1 MADAEKDP
9 ETTATEAKEG
19 GEDAGREGEGAAEA
33 ENYESTAIFTPVVQL
48 DEVETKT
55 HEEDEETLYKMRSK
69 LYVFGEAML
78 DKGSGKKTWL
88 ERGIGEVKLLKHKEN
103 QRIRLLMRQEK
114 TMKVIANHMVDPRIV
129 MQPNVG
135 SDRSW
140 VWTAYDYAEGDL
152 QEEVFALKFGK
163 PQDAEEFKTAFD
175 EAKKAMKA
183 FVAVDEEPEKEGDA
197 GAAEEAAEAFSS
209 LKVGKEGEKAKASS
223 PVKPAAEK

>member
-1 MADAEKDP
+1 M
-9 ETTATEAKEG
+9 
-19 GEDAGREGEGAAEA
+19 
-33 ENYESTAIFTPVVQL
+33 F
-48 DEVETKT
+48 
-55 HEEDEETLYKMRSK
+55 
-69 LYVFGEAML
+69 
-78 DKGSGKKTWL
+78 L
-88 ERGIGEVKLLKHKEN
+88 EPFNRHKEN

-163 PQDAEEFKTAFD
+163 PQDAEEFKAAFD
-175 EAKKAMKA
+175 EAKKAMRA

-209 LKVGKEGEKAKASS
+209 LKVGKEGEKGKASS